1 MGCSGSP
8 AVRSA
13 GIETAALFGR
23 PCEAV
28 SMPAACAGESTIRE
42 FYQRRAASSTR
53 PELASADRRRSARK
67 VPDLMR
73 FFIAVPF
80 VG

>member
-1 MGCSGSP
+1 
-8 AVRSA
+8 
-13 GIETAALFGR
+13 
-23 PCEAV
+23 V
-28 SMPAACAGESTIRE
+28 SVPAACARDSTIRDY
-42 FYQRRAASSTR
+42 YQRRAASSTR
-53 PELASADRRRSARK
+53 PELASAERRRSARK